1 MRRLYIRLLPLHF
14 FFFSFWFL
22 FSWYKPFIIVLFRR
36 LFTTMVQPT
45 ISVRTVVS
53 TDVIYKEEATK
64 VVNAA
69 YRSEGKGGDF
79 VFAIDMILLP

>member
-1 MRRLYIRLLPLHF
+1 MAKTF
-14 FFFSFWFL
+14 FF
-22 FSWYKPFIIVLFRR
+22 VLFRR

-69 YRSEGKGGDF
+69 YRSEGKGGGDF